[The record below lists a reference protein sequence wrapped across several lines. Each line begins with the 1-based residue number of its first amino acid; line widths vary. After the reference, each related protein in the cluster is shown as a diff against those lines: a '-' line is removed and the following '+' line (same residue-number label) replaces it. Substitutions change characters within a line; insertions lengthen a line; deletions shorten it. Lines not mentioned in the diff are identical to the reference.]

1 MIKFI
6 LKGLIRDRSRS
17 LFPVLMV
24 SAGAFLTVLLYSWIT
39 GAMGDIVN
47 STAQFNSGHVKIT
60 TRAYQELADQI
71 PNDLALLGVTNLLT
85 QLRNNENK
93 MLWTPR
99 IRFGGLIDIPDIHGE
114 TKTQGPVMGLGV
126 DLFSKNSPEITVLNL
141 KNALVEGKLPQK
153 KNEILISAEFAKKLG
168 VKIGEPA
175 TLLGSTMNGAM
186 AMHNFTISGTLS
198 FGITALDRGA
208 IIADITDVGFALD
221 MIDGA
226 SEIVGYS
233 KNMVY
238 FNTEMKELARDFN
251 EKFSRKNDE
260 FSPIMLTLGQQN
272 GFEEYLQLAGTFSFI
287 IVSVFIF
294 VMSLVLWN
302 SGLMNGIRRY
312 GEIGVRLAMGESK
325 GSLYRWMIF
334 ESIIIGL
341 VGSLLGTLVGLA
353 ISYYM
358 QYHGIDFGNIMQ
370 KSSMMIS
377 SVMRARVTKGS
388 YIIGFFPGLIASVI
402 GTCFAGIGIYRRQ
415 TAQLFKDLEV

>member
-1 MIKFI
+1 M
-6 LKGLIRDRSRS
+6 
-17 LFPVLMV
+17 
-24 SAGAFLTVLLYSWIT
+24 
-39 GAMGDIVN
+39 
-47 STAQFNSGHVKIT
+47 
-60 TRAYQELADQI
+60 
-71 PNDLALLGVTNLLT
+71 
-85 QLRNNENK
+85 
-93 MLWTPR
+93 
-99 IRFGGLIDIPDIHGE
+99 
-114 TKTQGPVMGLGV
+114 
-126 DLFSKNSPEITVLNL
+126 
-141 KNALVEGKLPQK
+141 
-153 KNEILISAEFAKKLG
+153 G